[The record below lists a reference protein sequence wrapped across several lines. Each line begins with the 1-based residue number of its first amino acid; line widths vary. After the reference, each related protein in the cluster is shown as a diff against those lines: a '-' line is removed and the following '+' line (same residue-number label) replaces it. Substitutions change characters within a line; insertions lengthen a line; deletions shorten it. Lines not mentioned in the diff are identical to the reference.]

1 METVRRKLIEE
12 YFDFARDAIK
22 CADST
27 GSRIRN
33 LLLITKPKATDNQT
47 ELNVEEI
54 RSVARELNSRGKS
67 ELAYVVARE
76 ILLCNPDRDFD
87 ITLLKETAELVSGK
101 KCNCESMALHVFE
114 PPIQRW

>member
-1 METVRRKLIEE
+1 METVRRKLIDE

-33 LLLITKPKATDNQT
+33 LLITKPKATDNQT

-114 PPIQRW
+114 PIQRW